1 VGCLTGCEICDDY
14 DQSYCLK
21 CGTGLLM
28 LNGKCVT
35 SCPSGYQVNFMKTEC
50 IPMNDFPLIY
60 FPHIICCLVLTGIA
74 VGGYIRDKKSL
85 ILSNTILL
93 CGPIEFISFLSQIG
107 LTFLFAD
114 YLYAI
119 LAIIAV
125 LIYIAINVAFTL
137 YFHFKIAK

>member
-1 VGCLTGCEICDDY
+1 MY
-14 DQSYCLK
+14 K
-21 CGTGLLM
+21 GT
-28 LNGKCVT
+28 CVT
-35 SCPSGYQVNFMKTEC
+35 SCPKFYQANFMKTEC
-50 IPMNDFPLIY
+50 VSIQDFPLIY
-60 FPHIICCLVLTGIA
+60 FPHIITCLVLTGIA

-114 YLYAI
+114 YMYAI
-119 LAIIAV
+119 LAIVAV
-125 LIYIAINVAFTL
+125 IIYIAINVAFTL